1 MADKNWLNSVNCV
14 VCGKKDRIM
23 KRCGRC
29 QSIFYC
35 SVECQRIDWVTH
47 KANCCMYISSKMHES
62 GDDHDDD
69 NTVTMKLDKT
79 LDANDTIGQTTGRKC
94 NTVNYKNKLQEL
106 AQKENAEQD
115 LHKPLVENCQF
126 TSQINLDPSES
137 FLNHGVRDISLV
149 KSAHTVKQQT
159 EIVEE
164 ITKLK
169 ENEKSVVSHVVSC
182 SHNQMPTT
190 SQDDISN
197 VVVYVKYAKK
207 KHKVELGLPCTGLQ
221 VLEHFSRV
229 LHVPIGRLKLIHKGK
244 LQTELT
250 ILGRLKPNAVFLAF
264 GEIAESE
271 DGLEPEDIELI
282 MKQLSVE
289 RNVAIK
295 ALRKT
300 NCLVDAIFEI
310 GNDM

>member
-1 MADKNWLNSVNCV
+1 MFFS
-14 VCGKKDRIM
+14 
-23 KRCGRC
+23 
-29 QSIFYC
+29 

-69 NTVTMKLDKT
+69 NTVTTKLDKA
-79 LDANDTIGQTTGRKC
+79 LDAIDTIGQTTGRKC

-115 LHKPLVENCQF
+115 LDKHLVENCQVI
-126 TSQINLDPSES
+126 SQINLDPSES
-137 FLNHGVRDISLV
+137 FLNHGVQAISLV
-149 KSAHTVKQQT
+149 KGAQTVKQQT

-169 ENEKSVVSHVVSC
+169 EIENSVVSHVVSC
-182 SHNQMPTT
+182 SHMPTT

-197 VVVYVKYAKK
+197 VVVYVKYAKE

-271 DGLEPEDIELI
+271 DGVEPGDIELI